1 MIVRYVYVME
11 IMDVMNV
18 NALWSVPIAFY
29 QPFTQIVLKCGIQL
43 TPYPYRSLCAS
54 ICIFLTLN
62 HHSDSNSNLKNV
74 LTEDEIFSI
83 KYKIKCKRRLT
94 SVFKYR
100 VSPQK
105 MSVFEMG
112 EVRVFSN
119 TPSCPMDKINRNWH
133 LLDSTKENL
142 GVMEPKNSPP

>member
-1 MIVRYVYVME
+1 MPPSHPVVMSVSQIIVRYVYVME

-94 SVFKYR
+94 FVFKYR

-105 MSVFEMG
+105 MSVYKKAIQDVKGHF
-112 EVRVFSN
+112 F
-119 TPSCPMDKINRNWH
+119 W
-133 LLDSTKENL
+133 DSWYIKT
-142 GVMEPKNSPP
+142 